1 MKSRK
6 IILIVCLVVT
16 SVIGFTALQ
25 DGIFDDNQPIAVNEF
40 SSEPKTTSIQSQP
53 IPVNEISTEAKTIT
67 VGIVDGVGS
76 GDTG

>member
-6 IILIVCLVVT
+6 IILIAVLVVT

-25 DGIFDDNQPIAVNEF
+25 DGTFDENQSIAVNEF
-40 SSEPKTTSIQSQP
+40 SSEERTTSVPSQP
-53 IPVNEISTEAKTIT
+53 IPVTELSSEARTIT